1 MIRCSICLLALSLL
15 AAPGAPV
22 AAQSDAQAT
31 AAPDLDEAVAM
42 GVARLL
48 EMQEGGKGGTEWP
61 YEGVY
66 RVRGTIPIGYRVG
79 GSSIV
84 GMSLLAAPGRADDAA
99 RQAAL
104 ESTTRFIVS
113 SVDNPLM
120 GFAEIPGR
128 YDVRGWGY
136 AYGLWYLAEL
146 KRADAVPEALANEVE
161 LASRF
166 FIRGIEAT
174 AIPEHGGWNYSRRG
188 GFDQPGR
195 PSPFMTASTLHALFV
210 ATEVGFD
217 VNPDIVTGG
226 LDALE
231 AARTATGAYQYAGS
245 TGERSPESV
254 PGSVGRMLAAECTLV
269 LGGRGSV
276 EEVRSAIDAFIVHWE
291 WLEKRR
297 KQTGTHVAPYGIAP
311 YYFYYAHY
319 FAAEAIELLPE
330 RERAEYRRRFREILF
345 RTRDDDGTWND
356 RVFPRSANYGTAMS
370 ILALR
375 MPEHAPY
382 ANWVRG
388 EVMPPE

>member
-1 MIRCSICLLALSLL
+1 MAIRLMIALALGVTL
-15 AAPGAPV
+15 APPALAQTDESAPPDRVDAMPAP
-22 AAQSDAQAT
+22 AD
-31 AAPDLDEAVAM
+31 AVAI

-79 GSSIV
+79 GSGIV
-84 GMSLLAAPGRADDAA
+84 GMSLLAAPGREDDADRLGA
-99 RQAAL
+99 I

-113 SVDNPLM
+113 AVEHPLM
-120 GFAEIPGR
+120 RYTDIEAS

-136 AYGLWYLAEL
+136 AYGLWYLVEL
-146 KRADAVPEALANEVE
+146 KRANAVPEPLVDEVDLAI
-161 LASRF
+161 AF
-166 FIRGIEAT
+166 FVRGIEAT
-174 AIPEHGGWNYSRRG
+174 EIPERGGWNYSRRA
-188 GFDQPGR
+188 GFDRPGA
-195 PSPFMTASTLHALFV
+195 PSPFMTSSTLHALF
-210 ATEVGFD
+210 AAAAQGFEVNAE
-217 VNPDIVTGG
+217 VVTRG

-231 AARTATGAYQYAGS
+231 AARTETGAYQYAGS
-245 TGERSPESV
+245 NGARSRESV
-254 PGSVGRMLAAECTLV
+254 PGSVGRMLSAECTLL

-276 EEVRSAIDAFIVHWE
+276 ERVRSALDAFIVHWE

-297 KQTGTHVAPYGIAP
+297 KQNGTHIPPYGIAP

-330 RERAEYRRRFREILF
+330 RERAEYRRRFHEILF
-345 RTRDDDGTWND
+345 RTRDADGTWND

-375 MPEHAPY
+375 MPEHAPHVK
-382 ANWVRG
+382 WDG
-388 EVMPPE
+388 E